1 MDDTGEGIPDERLM
15 AQVACGDEEAFH
27 ELFGRWAPRL
37 FGYFMHMTGDREVSL
52 DLVQDVLVRLFRHR
66 GRYDARRPFR
76 PWVFR
81 IAANVHADLG
91 RSRMWK
97 LARRTIGLFERG
109 PRDEAA
115 PADVLAAP
123 ERERPE
129 RHAERSVLGE
139 RLVAELARL
148 PAVQRQAVVLHDL
161 EGLTCREVAEAM
173 GRPVGSVLSWLS
185 RGRGALRVRLEL
197 AGGKEDWL

>member
-1 MDDTGEGIPDERLM
+1 M
-15 AQVACGDEEAFH
+15 AQAAGGDEAAFH

-37 FGYFMHMTGDREVSL
+37 FGYFMHMTGDREVAR
-52 DLVQDVLVRLFRHR
+52 DLVQEVLVRLFRHR
-66 GRYDARRPFR
+66 DRYDARRPFR
-76 PWVFR
+76 PWIFR
-81 IAANVHADLG
+81 IAANVNTDLR
-91 RSRMWK
+91 RSRVWK
-97 LARRTIGLFERG
+97 LARRTVSLFERG

-129 RHAERSVLGE
+129 RRAERSVMGE
-139 RLVAELARL
+139 RLAAELARL
-148 PAVQRQAVVLHDL
+148 PAVQRRAVVLHDL

-173 GRPVGSVLSWLS
+173 GRPLGSVLSWLA
-185 RGRGALRVRLEL
+185 RGRSAMRVRLEM